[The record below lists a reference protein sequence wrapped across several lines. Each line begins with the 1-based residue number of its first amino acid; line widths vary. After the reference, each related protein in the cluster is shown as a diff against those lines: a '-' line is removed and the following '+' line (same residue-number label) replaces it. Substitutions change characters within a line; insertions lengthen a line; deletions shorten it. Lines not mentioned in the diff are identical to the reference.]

1 MELIDYLDNPPEG
14 KREDWKARAK
24 EWSFAIKLLATYGLR
39 PIEVKHLTIR
49 RNGKDYVWCSY
60 VKRTSRGTTEPR
72 APKALHPE
80 WEKKWDLIKK
90 IKNNHPLPEMTAG
103 GGEAI
108 KDYMKF
114 NPIWKRIKNEEKKN
128 LVGYSF
134 RHAYAKRAHS
144 EYFYPPEELIK
155 WMGHEIESHRKYGIY
170 YSAQQIDDAYER
182 GLERR
187 RIMMEQMKKKEE

>member
-1 MELIDYLDNPPEG
+1 MIKSGLISLC
-14 KREDWKARAK
+14 KSRSRW
-24 EWSFAIKLLATYGLR
+24 LR
-39 PIEVKHLTIR
+39 ITL
-49 RNGKDYVWCSY
+49 GD
-60 VKRTSRGTTEPR
+60 
-72 APKALHPE
+72 A
-80 WEKKWDLIKK
+80 D
-90 IKNNHPLPEMTAG
+90 
-103 GGEAI
+103 
-108 KDYMKF
+108 
-114 NPIWKRIKNEEKKN
+114 

-187 RIMMEQMKKKEE
+187 RIMIEQMKKKEE